1 MSSTVI
7 RLVSVRLKCV
17 ARFKE
22 VKISRIYG
30 PGESWSH
37 GIISILNRF
46 EKLTEKLKM
55 FPTHNSWPFSSGQK
69 PLRNIREILKEVGKE
84 EENERE
90 TDKQTQKKTIKRKRI
105 KTSHYNWYEMIW
117 NDNGRVWAVCSGVGF
132 PVWNSVWN
140 FDSSSFFFDWLV
152 GWLVL
157 SFFLSCFWCY
167 LSTSQTWNRHFI
179 SVTFCLVGNHL
190 VARTRFG
197 PAAQWKASSD
207 NIHLNCWI
215 VEPIQWM
222 YDNIKTLSDRIDGN
236 LESCD
241 GCYTPLHT
249 DTPKCVHSSHQ
260 RNK

>member
-1 MSSTVI
+1 MGRGNLEVMGSSLFWIDSKSWLKNWKCSRLTTVDHFHPD
-7 RLVSVRLKCV
+7 RNRCATSEK
-17 ARFKE
+17 
-22 VKISRIYG
+22 
-30 PGESWSH
+30 SWKKS
-37 GIISILNRF
+37 
-46 EKLTEKLKM
+46 EKRKRT
-55 FPTHNSWPFSSGQK
+55 
-69 PLRNIREILKEVGKE
+69 RDR
-84 EENERE
+84 
-90 TDKQTQKKTIKRKRI
+90 QTQKKTIKRKRI

-140 FDSSSFFFDWLV
+140 FDSSSSFFFDWLV

-179 SVTFCLVGNHL
+179 SVTFCLMGNHL